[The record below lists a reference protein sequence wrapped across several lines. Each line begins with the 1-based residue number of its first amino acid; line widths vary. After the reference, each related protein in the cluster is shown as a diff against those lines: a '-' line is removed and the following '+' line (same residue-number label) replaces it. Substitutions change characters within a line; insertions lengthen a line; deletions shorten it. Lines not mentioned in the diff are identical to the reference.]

1 MKRKEHL
8 TLSGFKTIVAIRA
21 SMNWGLSQKLKLA
34 KNPPHRGGGFCQIF
48 TKIFF
53 LLKKIIFAK
62 ISLSWCSTCG
72 KTSSRKS
79 ENSWSN
85 WIAGFTSGEG
95 CFLII
100 IFKSKTKQGEAVKL
114 IYQLTQH
121 SRDLNIMKSF
131 ITYFNCGRISKRG
144 EAIDFSVSKLS
155 DITDKII
162 PFFKKYP
169 ILGVKAEDF
178 HDWCKVAEMMKQKK
192 HLTAEGL
199 EQIRNIKAGMNHGR
213 KC

>member
-1 MKRKEHL
+1 
-8 TLSGFKTIVAIRA
+8 
-21 SMNWGLSQKLKLA
+21 
-34 KNPPHRGGGFCQIF
+34 
-48 TKIFF
+48 
-53 LLKKIIFAK
+53 
-62 ISLSWCSTCG
+62 
-72 KTSSRKS
+72 
-79 ENSWSN
+79 
-85 WIAGFTSGEG
+85 
-95 CFLII
+95 
-100 IFKSKTKQGEAVKL
+100 
-114 IYQLTQH
+114 
-121 SRDLNIMKSF
+121 MKSF
-131 ITYFNCGRISKRG
+131 INYFNCGRISKRG